1 MRRALYLIITA
12 VCLAAAPALAADFN
26 QAAKE
31 TTADL
36 AKSRSELGAA
46 KQDIVQQREDMTR
59 QLAEL
64 KAALAAER
72 RALTAARNGLAQ
84 ASRDKAELSRKLA
97 ETSGD
102 LKELAGHVRA
112 GARELLAVVEQA
124 PSTAQDP
131 GRLPALRAYL
141 NKSRFPGLAD
151 IQNLVEMFFAQMAA
165 SGQIARWQGPL
176 VERSGKEVTAD
187 IVRLGSFTTLYRT
200 PAELGF
206 ATLGKASGR
215 LLAVGG
221 EPSWLLARAIN
232 AYMDRATPAAPM
244 DISGGAALRQLSRG
258 ESAWER
264 LQAGGPL
271 VWPILAVALAA
282 LILIIERLVFLQR
295 VRANTDQ
302 MMSSVAEDVARGDF
316 AAALEEVEKKPGRP
330 TSNVLTAGLALR
342 GQPAEVIDAGM
353 SEAMLRELPRLE
365 RFLTT
370 LKVLAAVAPL
380 LGLLGTVTGMINTF
394 QVITVF
400 GAGDPRLMAGGI
412 SEALITTQLGLAVAI
427 PILIASALLGRRVS
441 RLAGDMEEK
450 AVSLTAA
457 LIKAEG

>member
-1 MRRALYLIITA
+1 MRWASLI
-12 VCLAAAPALAADFN
+12 LAAALLATPCLASAASFAQAAQQTAADLT
-26 QAAKE
+26 QARQE
-31 TTADL
+31 
-36 AKSRSELGAA
+36 RAA
-46 KQDIVQQREDMTR
+46 TNQDIAQSRAAMTK
-59 QLAEL
+59 QLREL
-64 KAALAAER
+64 KAALEAEKK
-72 RALTAARNGLAQ
+72 ALAAAREGLAQ
-84 ASRDKAELSRKLA
+84 ASRDKAELSRRLA

-112 GARELLAVVEQA
+112 GARELLAVAERA
-124 PSTAQDP
+124 PSTAQNP
-131 GRLPALRAYL
+131 GRLEELRAYL

-151 IQNLVEMFFAQMAA
+151 IQNLVEMFFAQMLA

-176 VERSGKEVTAD
+176 VNRSGDEVQAD
-187 IVRLGSFTTLYRT
+187 IVRLGSFTTLYQSNG
-200 PAELGF
+200 ELGF
-206 ATLGKASGR
+206 ATLGPASGR

-221 EPSWLLARAIN
+221 EPSWLLARDIA
-232 AYMDRATPAAPM
+232 AFLERASQAAPM

-264 LQAGGPL
+264 LLAGGPL

-282 LILIIERLVFLQR
+282 LILIAERLVFLRR

-302 MMSSVAEDVARGDF
+302 MMAEVAEDVAQGDF
-316 AAALEEVEKKPGRP
+316 AAALEEVEKRPNRP
-330 TSNVLTAGLALR
+330 TSNVIAAGLALR
-342 GQPAEVIDAGM
+342 DQPSEVIDAGL

-370 LKVLAAVAPL
+370 LKVLAAVSPL

-427 PILIASALLGRRVS
+427 PILIAAALLGRRVA

-450 AVSLTAA
+450 AVALAAA
-457 LIKAEG
+457 LIKAGG